1 MNAASSAIHE
11 DLGVV
16 TERLIPF
23 APRGETREKLW
34 ELHEEY
40 KAKVSRLDD
49 LFDGERLSC
58 PWHGDN
64 DEVIITGNGKRGTKK
79 FKCEKWHDPDLT
91 GRDTTE
97 FRFSTFTSYEAYKVY
112 QDFLTEALTLMT
124 TCEGTLEGISKY
136 LNISKYMVE
145 LSEHTLLDYLGDNG
159 KDVIEVDDDPV
170 VVFADFSGTQISKN
184 TGMIMSKVG
193 DNVPYKV
200 CPTMNYMTAW
210 NFVKGLKKRLET
222 DDDTPV
228 VFVTDGGT
236 AWLDPIQSLFPDA
249 VHIRQFHS
257 KNTRG
262 IIYVHLRH
270 DGEPYTVRFPW
281 DAVLEEGEAS
291 EDAER
296 MRKRRKLGEDSPR
309 SGQEWTELSEDIIV
323 WEGIA
328 KYPRGRR
335 KKDEEEGEG
344 ATVPEAMDGEEEPDE
359 PEDPEEKE
367 DSEDGKDDSGESEET
382 SEEEGEKEEKMVI
395 TSGTATPER
404 IFKGKLEEAKEIPPV
419 KRAFSI
425 LKEVFGGHYITSNKA
440 EALFNVKP
448 PLKAHRT
455 MKNGKA
461 FAQILLYLRTKLRN
475 KNREDI
481 KSFFRNEVVTYDRLR
496 KVSVKQLGLHYPDT
510 SPEEDVLNAHLNNEP
525 VTIIY
530 KDRKGTKTSRMIEPL
545 KIETDPYSG
554 VRRIKSYCH
563 LRQAERTFLLERVVD
578 AIPANTE
585 LSVISKDSL

>member
-1 MNAASSAIHE
+1 MNH
-11 DLGVV
+11 L
-16 TERLIPF
+16 
-23 APRGETREKLW
+23 
-34 ELHEEY
+34 
-40 KAKVSRLDD
+40 
-49 LFDGERLSC
+49 
-58 PWHGDN
+58 
-64 DEVIITGNGKRGTKK
+64 
-79 FKCEKWHDPDLT
+79 
-91 GRDTTE
+91 
-97 FRFSTFTSYEAYKVY
+97 
-112 QDFLTEALTLMT
+112 
-124 TCEGTLEGISKY
+124 
-136 LNISKYMVE
+136 
-145 LSEHTLLDYLGDNG
+145 
-159 KDVIEVDDDPV
+159 
-170 VVFADFSGTQISKN
+170 
-184 TGMIMSKVG
+184 
-193 DNVPYKV
+193 
-200 CPTMNYMTAW
+200 TAW
-210 NFVKGLKKRLET
+210 NFVKRLKERLET

-249 VHIRQFHS
+249 LHIRQFHS

-281 DAVLEEGEAS
+281 DAVLEEGKAS
-291 EDAER
+291 EDAQR
-296 MRKRRKLGEDSPR
+296 MRKRRKLGEDSSR
-309 SGQEWTELSEDIIV
+309 SGQEWTELSDEIIV
-323 WEGIA
+323 WKGIA

-335 KKDEEEGEG
+335 KKDEKEEGV
-344 ATVPEAMDGEEEPDE
+344 TVPEAMDGEKEPD
-359 PEDPEEKE
+359 DPNDLQEKE
-367 DSEDGKDDSGESEET
+367 ESEDGKNDSRESEET
-382 SEEEGEKEEKMVI
+382 SEKDADEKESMVI
-395 TSGTATPER
+395 ASGTATPKR

-425 LKEVFGGHYITSNKA
+425 LKEVFGGHYVTSNTA

-461 FAQILLYLRTKLRN
+461 FAQILLYLRTELRN

-563 LRQAERTFLLERVVD
+563 LFSPLTSIFS
-578 AIPANTE
+578 PSSMT
-585 LSVISKDSL
+585 SL